1 MPIVEIIAPSLD
13 AEEPRPVVSRMLSEG
28 AMRGRGGPFVGPSS
42 NGFLSICNNGL
53 GAPVSFERGAVQN
66 IGLTEHLIETLPV
79 TVLNSTCPPAAK
91 S

>member
-1 MPIVEIIAPSLD
+1 MPMIEIIAPSLD
-13 AEEPRPVVSRMLSEG
+13 AEEPKLVVSRMLSEG
-28 AMRGRGGPFVGPSS
+28 AMRDRGGPFS

-53 GAPVSFERGAVQN
+53 GAPVSFERGAAQN
-66 IGLTEHLIETLPV
+66 MGLTEHLIETSPV